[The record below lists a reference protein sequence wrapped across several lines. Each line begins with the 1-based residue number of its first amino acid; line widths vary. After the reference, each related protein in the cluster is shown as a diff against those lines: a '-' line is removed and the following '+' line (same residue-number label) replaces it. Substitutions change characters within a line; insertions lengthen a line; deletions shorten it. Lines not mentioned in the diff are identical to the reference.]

1 MDDQKSEKFDR
12 NNYKLQRREY
22 DQNLQVAKTRIQ
34 LKHSKGTITAIIEY
48 DQKTTSGAQRIKDKK
63 LQSWSSISYT
73 GICRK
78 ETRWVLRKNADD
90 N

>member
-22 DQNLQVAKTRIQ
+22 DQNLQVAKTRIR

-48 DQKTTSGAQRIKDKK
+48 DQKTTSVAQRIKIRSYKVHPAYRTLEFVEKK
-63 LQSWSSISYT
+63 LD
-73 GICRK
+73 
-78 ETRWVLRKNADD
+78 EF
-90 N
+90 